1 MTICFPKIE
10 PLKHSKFLLV
20 GVAAGLIAIHLHITW
35 ENDNSDFLVTS
46 VIFWVAVCSLL
57 WKRRHT
63 LNLETGVLSTCLG
76 ALLIVMV
83 LIKSTSF
90 SISFPYI
97 SPLIS
102 AFGIGLI
109 ASGFKGLKQYRPELI
124 ALFFLGIPHV
134 TLFWLIDISELTA
147 KFAAFV
153 LWYLGFEV
161 FRQGFSLALP
171 TGGLEVYP
179 GCSGMMNILDQ
190 LRLAVLLLVMFPA
203 EDRKK
208 ILVPVVAML
217 IGFMV
222 NGVRVVLLTVLAAS
236 HNQQAFEYWHVGDG
250 SLIFSTLSVLI
261 LCLFCFLILRLDEA
275 KNQNSIQC

>member
-1 MTICFPKIE
+1 MTIRFPEIE
-10 PLKHSKFLLV
+10 PLKHSKFLLLSIS
-20 GVAAGLIAIHLHITW
+20 AGLIAIHLHVTW
-35 ENDNSDFLVTS
+35 ENDNADFLTTS
-46 VIFWVAVCSLL
+46 VLFWVAVCSLL

-63 LNLETGVLSTCLG
+63 LNLETGVVSTCLG
-76 ALLIVMV
+76 ALLIGMV
-83 LIKSTSF
+83 LLKSTSF

-102 AFGIGLI
+102 ALGIGLI

-124 ALFFLGIPHV
+124 VLFFLGIPHV

-161 FRQGFSLALP
+161 FRQGFSIALP
-171 TGGLEVYP
+171 TGGIEVYP

-190 LRLAVLLLVMFPA
+190 LRLAVLLLVMFPTA
-203 EDRKK
+203 GRTK
-208 ILVPVVAML
+208 ILVSVVAML
-217 IGFMV
+217 IGFV
-222 NGVRVVLLTVLAAS
+222 INGVRVVLMTVLVAFN
-236 HNQQAFEYWHVGDG
+236 NQQSFEYWHVGNG

-261 LCLFCFLILRLDEA
+261 LCIFCFLILRIDEI
-275 KNQNSIQC
+275 KNQNSV